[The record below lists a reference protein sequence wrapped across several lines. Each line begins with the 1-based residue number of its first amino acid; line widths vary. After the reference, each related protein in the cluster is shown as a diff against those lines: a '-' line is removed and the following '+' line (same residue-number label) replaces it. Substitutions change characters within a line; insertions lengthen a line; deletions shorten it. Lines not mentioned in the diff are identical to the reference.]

1 MSSSIGHFYRDKMS
15 VFHVYAPL
23 LDKLDLNLM
32 EQHKLIPMHKDELG
46 YWVCSVPALTDGSR
60 YMLRVNGK
68 YYPDPASR
76 SQPDGVHQASAVVAN
91 YVITLEKRSLGNQST
106 QI

>member
-68 YYPDPASR
+68 YYPYPASR